1 MEHDKETEK
10 EAEIMYFTNSECVVY
25 LKILEKSAFYNLLKI
40 YYFMN
45 QKAVQVNV

>member
-1 MEHDKETEK
+1 MTKKEKETER
-10 EAEIMYFTNSECVVY
+10 MYFTNSGCVVY
-25 LKILEKSAFYNLLKI
+25 LKILEKSVFYNLLKM